1 MNCISR
7 IWVSVGLVALWTQQA
22 LAVPANPT
30 PVSVQVDGVERRM
43 VLRGDERLNW
53 YEDEDGA
60 HWQHT
65 ESGWIR
71 QSRAV
76 RERDLPLPVEPYAAS
91 QAVGATTQRVVKNLV
106 ILVNFPDLK
115 IPENDSTYSRTAFSN
130 MLNQIGGQPGGN
142 AGSVREYWLQAT
154 GDQVLVQSFLAGPV
168 TTNFSY
174 KYYSNGLEPIMVQEV
189 LSKIKNDVYF
199 ALFDGDGDGW
209 VDMLT
214 IIHAGGGAE
223 YGGNDPNY
231 IWSHSSRTLYPI
243 TYDGVKLQ
251 NYITVPARRG
261 WDSDPDSWGI
271 TALGVL
277 VHEMGHAFGLPDLY
291 DTTYNSSG
299 AGDFCL
305 MANGFWAN
313 LGLCPSLPSAWCR
326 YNRGWGSTTT
336 VSVPALRQLA
346 PAATSVQ
353 SVRIKGKLP
362 GSEYYLIENRQPVG
376 FDAWLTGRRY
386 GLLIWHID
394 DNVANNNNPQRY
406 KVDLV
411 EPGATQHLELG
422 WGDGD
427 DYDYWRRGHADAFT
441 LTSVPSIRGYTGVDP
456 GLYVVNISPS
466 GEMMS
471 FNIVDTAARRDITG
485 QLHLGEWLGL
495 MPAPLP
501 VSVRD
506 DAQNALEQLHLWL
519 EPDGSYRVS
528 LRDGAVNLYVRYLHW
543 LGLEIPLQ
551 SGPQAV
557 QIGLVNGDADGD
569 NTISLF
575 DFLTLDSLFGTQD
588 PMADLDGDG
597 TVTLFDYMVIDSA
610 FGARGH

>member
-1 MNCISR
+1 MLILFG
-7 IWVSVGLVALWTQQA
+7 IVALCVPRA
-22 LAVPANPT
+22 GAVPAHPM
-30 PVSVQVDGVERRM
+30 PIRVAIDGVERQLT
-43 VLRGDERLNW
+43 LRGDERQHW
-53 YEDEDGA
+53 YEDDSGA
-60 HWQHT
+60 HWQLT
-65 ESGWIR
+65 DSGWVR

-76 RERDLPLPVEPYAAS
+76 RQRDLPMPSEPFTAS
-91 QAVGATTQRVVKNLV
+91 RAVGATAQRVVKNLV

-115 IPENDSTYSRTAFSN
+115 IPDKDPTYSRTSFNN

-154 GDQVLVQSFLAGPV
+154 AGQVLVQSFIAGPV

-174 KYYSNGLEPIMVQEV
+174 KYYSNGLEPVMVQEV
-189 LSKIKNDVYF
+189 LSKVRNEVYF
-199 ALFDGDGDGW
+199 ALFDGDSDGW

-261 WDSDPDSWGI
+261 WDSDPESWGI

-291 DTTYNSSG
+291 DTTYSSSG
-299 AGDFCL
+299 VGDFCL

-326 YNRGWGSTTT
+326 YNRGWGTTTT
-336 VSVPALRQLA
+336 VSSPALKELA

-353 SVRIKGKLP
+353 AVRIKGKLP

-394 DNVANNNNPQRY
+394 DSVPNNNDPRRY

-427 DYDYWRRGHADAFT
+427 DYDYWRKGHAEAFT
-441 LTSVPSIRGYTGVDP
+441 LNSVPSIRGYTGVDP

-466 GEMMS
+466 GESMS
-471 FNIVDTAARRDITG
+471 FNVVDATTRRDLTG
-485 QLHLGEWLGL
+485 VVQLSGWLGR
-495 MPAPLP
+495 MPSPLP

-506 DAQNALEQLHLWL
+506 NAQNTLEQLHVWP
-519 EPDGSYRVS
+519 ETDGSYRVS
-528 LRDGAVNLYVRYLHW
+528 VRDGTVSLYVRYLHW
-543 LGLEIPLQ
+543 LGLEIPMQ
-551 SGPQAV
+551 PGVQAV
-557 QIGLVNGDADGD
+557 QMDLINGDADGD
-569 NTISLF
+569 NIITLF
-575 DFLTLDSLFGTQD
+575 DFLTLDSLFGTAD

-597 TVTLFDYMVIDSA
+597 AVTLFDYLLVDSA